1 MSQELAKVISLAG
14 LDDEKNEDIGRPVLI
29 TPGTYDARML
39 DWATSYNQYFR
50 RTILLMHFRIV
61 EMGRFY
67 GVVLPAWFS
76 VKPSKSKTTVK
87 AGWRS
92 DFLRMYQA
100 CFNIKLDRK
109 DRIPMS
115 RFESLLLK
123 VEVVTI
129 ARDTQGQPLAKINQ
143 YSRVRCCIETLR

>member
-1 MSQELAKVISLAG
+1 VSQELAKVISLAG

-115 RFESLLLK
+115 RFESVLLK

>member
-61 EMGRFY
+61 EMGEFY
-67 GVVLPAWFS
+67 GVVLPAWFNIQ
-76 VKPSKSKTTVK
+76 PSKGKSIK

-92 DFLRMYQA
+92 DFLRMYQE
-100 CFNIKLDRK
+100 CFNTRLDRR
-109 DRIPMS
+109 DRIPMH
-115 RFESLLLK
+115 RFEHVALK
-123 VEVVTI
+123 VEVETI
-129 ARDTQGQPLAKINQ
+129 SKDSKGHPLGKINQ
-143 YSRVRCCIETLR
+143 YSRVRRCLPVL